1 MGKDLYFSSI
11 VTKSLD
17 PINSEERFFEG
28 YLTVEVKDKQG
39 EITIVDELYKVLP
52 VWMDRGAPIS
62 DTHSNRII
70 GKGINFA
77 RATYKSE
84 GQEIP
89 AIKITGKIH
98 KNYELD
104 NEIWS
109 KIKSGEY
116 KGLSFG
122 GATKANRTPKVMK
135 DGSVAY
141 QLTDLEHYE
150 VAVCKD
156 PAVPLALITDFNP
169 VAKAMAD
176 HTEDRDGKML
186 IKCSKFGCRIDLE
199 KAEKKEPKLT
209 EGGKKVL
216 QEATTVA
223 DLYKVDLRGIETFE
237 GKVEA
242 LMDEG
247 KSRESA
253 EKIVGSFTKKN
264 DYPYL
269 HDGNDDTCA
278 HCGGDLTCAHC
289 GEYHGGGDHHK
300 TPHTKEDMK
309 DSMEVEVYENH
320 PELEEGD
327 VFGKPKPKKKDAP
340 TGHDPTQVAH
350 SPDTP
355 REMELEKGKDLSNT
369 AGDTSSMYNQ
379 NGAEQRVNSKK
390 AEPNVQQ
397 GVAGGEV
404 PPQWTGNGSPYPKG
418 ERKVIKRK
426 KVIKTSSWKD
436 LKNKAFDLDMQWRVI
451 DLVKDSMDG
460 KGDNKP
466 KKGDAP
472 QSHADQSKDIKN
484 LDYELDGSHEEG
496 ETIGIGRDWDGTAG
510 GLFYKQ
516 PKQGK
521 APIKGKKKAL
531 IEIAKKLKDE
541 SIQGKLLAGSDPEV
555 SAQLKE
561 HGKEIEEHH
570 KPLKQRTRE
579 RHVQPSTGSPQVGL
593 KQLKEQEERAVN
605 NPEDDH
611 WGAGVGKP
619 RGKEYESG
627 YHSMGEQKPEDV
639 KYTGSEVKF
648 REDTSSEPRHG
659 INQRAGESDRD
670 YLARKRAYALEN
682 TNAQNL
688 PAKMKKK
695 EGFTYERDHDPE
707 NHVGRE
713 TKDHARTGSAQQAQ
727 YDGTEGKSQ
736 SKEKP
741 LKQLTDGELEEVEK
755 LKSLTMELKDAISS
769 KDNENLPP
777 EMLARPKKP
786 KRMEGNLSKEP
797 SDSQQQAEDARR
809 YSEDGGREG
818 RKPFKSTKWRDY
830 SPKTGREGG
839 RTDHFGVEGLKQ
851 PTGRGEKVHTHEGKE
866 RGGKSKKIGIHEVGD
881 IITNPYNRRY
891 VSSERQ
897 PTGRRRSEA
906 NERDRKAREAKRNE
920 EARLSIKAL
929 SKKLT
934 EELKEGT
941 NAANGTSPRGGDYS
955 GTTDDGK
962 FNVRHNG
969 GRKVNTHGKKA
980 EDLGNFP

>member
-39 EITIVDELYKVLP
+39 EITVVDELYKVLP

-104 NEIWS
+104 NEIWN

-253 EKIVGSFTKKN
+253 EKIVGSFTKKFDDPHSDQDEIARIDPN
-264 DYPYL
+264 AEDDTEEDEYISEFERESDRLQDAKDRREKIPYSFGTPEPKKKYDDAFEKKYPYF

-278 HCGGDLTCAHC
+278 HCGGDLTCLHC

-300 TPHTKEDMK
+300 TPHTNEDMEN
-309 DSMEVEVYENH
+309 SMQADAWENH
-320 PELEEGD
+320 PELTEDD
-327 VFGKPKPKKKDAP
+327 VVEFPHKKGRKPKKKTDYSDDESKENRKKLIDRYGENEFVDRHGKKGRKPVDKDAP

-390 AEPNVQQ
+390 AECPHCGKHFKHEETPYTDVPYEKDRDPDYVLTLNEKELEEYEKKKGAV
-397 GVAGGEV
+397 GGEV

-472 QSHADQSKDIKN
+472 QSHADQSEDIKN
-484 LDYELDGSHEEG
+484 LGYELDGSHEEG
-496 ETIGIGRDWDGTAG
+496 ETIGIGRDWDGTVR

-521 APIKGKKKAL
+521 APIKG
-531 IEIAKKLKDE
+531 
-541 SIQGKLLAGSDPEV
+541 
-555 SAQLKE
+555 
-561 HGKEIEEHH
+561 
-570 KPLKQRTRE
+570 
-579 RHVQPSTGSPQVGL
+579 
-593 KQLKEQEERAVN
+593 
-605 NPEDDH
+605 
-611 WGAGVGKP
+611 
-619 RGKEYESG
+619 
-627 YHSMGEQKPEDV
+627 
-639 KYTGSEVKF
+639 
-648 REDTSSEPRHG
+648 
-659 INQRAGESDRD
+659 
-670 YLARKRAYALEN
+670 
-682 TNAQNL
+682 
-688 PAKMKKK
+688 KKK

-741 LKQLTDGELEEVEK
+741 LKQLTGGELEEVEK
-755 LKSLTMELKDAISS
+755 LKSLTMELKDALR
-769 KDNENLPP
+769 DEAVP
-777 EMLARPKKP
+777 EQLARPRKP
-786 KRMEGNLSKEP
+786 KRFEGNLSKEP

-830 SPKTGREGG
+830 NPRTGGEGG
-839 RTDHFGVEGLKQ
+839 RTDRSGQEGLLQ
-851 PTGRGEKVHTHEGKE
+851 PTRRGEKVHTHEGKE

-941 NAANGTSPRGGDYS
+941 NAANGTSPRGGDFS

-969 GRKVNTHGKKA
+969 GRKTNRYGRRA

>member
-1 MGKDLYFSSI
+1 MGGDLYFSSL

-70 GKGINFA
+70 GKGINFS
-77 RATYKSE
+77 RSTYKSGDE
-84 GQEIP
+84 EIP

-104 NEIWS
+104 NEIWN

-122 GATKANRTPKVMK
+122 GATKSDRTPKVMK

-176 HTEDRDGKML
+176 HTEDRDGKMV
-186 IKCSKFGCRIDLE
+186 IKCSKFGCRVD
-199 KAEKKEPKLT
+199 
-209 EGGKKVL
+209 
-216 QEATTVA
+216 
-223 DLYKVDLRGIETFE
+223 KVDLSGIETFE

-289 GEYHGGGDHHK
+289 GEYHGGGHHHEI
-300 TPHTKEDMK
+300 PHTKEDMK
-309 DSMEVEVYENH
+309 DSMEMEVYENH
-320 PELEEGD
+320 PELEDEIIGD
-327 VFGKPKPKKKDAP
+327 IKRRGGKPKPKKKDGDEEHWDNPHSDQNKLARIDPDAEDNVYPDEDDRSEFEREGDELAQEKDIPFNYGTPEPSKSKKKTGLTDKEQDLMEKIDDGKPHPFSVNDKTRYDKKGKVIKDAP

-397 GVAGGEV
+397 GIAGGEV
-404 PPQWTGNGSPYPKG
+404 PPNWQGSGSPYPEDRNK
-418 ERKVIKRK
+418 KVIKRRK
-426 KVIKTSSWKD
+426 LIKTESWYD
-436 LKNKAFDLDMQWRVI
+436 LKDKAFELDMQWKVI
-451 DLVKDSMDG
+451 DLVKDAMDG
-460 KGDNKP
+460 KERLTNARATPQEEDQTFGGQAKRAREFVHTDYHQNDKELEDQLKRESKLKP
-466 KKGDAP
+466 RASYEDSFDK
-472 QSHADQSKDIKN
+472 
-484 LDYELDGSHEEG
+484 LDSAQTSRLSEVTG
-496 ETIGIGRDWDGTAG
+496 
-510 GLFYKQ
+510 KQ
-516 PKQGK
+516 TRTPPTGK
-521 APIKGKKKAL
+521 APKDLKRKAL
-531 IEIAKKLKDE
+531 IGIAKKLKDE
-541 SIQGKLLAGSDPEV
+541 SIQGRLLAGSDPEV
-555 SAQLKE
+555 SSHLKE

-579 RHVQPSTGSPQVGL
+579 RHVQPSTGTPQAGL

-605 NPEDDH
+605 DPEDDH
-611 WGAGVGKP
+611 WGAGIGKP
-619 RGKEYESG
+619 SGREYESG

-639 KYTGSEVKF
+639 NYTGSEVKF
-648 REDTSSEPRHG
+648 REDTASEPRHG
-659 INQRAGESDRD
+659 IQQRAGESDRD
-670 YLARKRAYALEN
+670 YLARKRAYALEH
-682 TNAQNL
+682 TSAQNL
-688 PAKMKKK
+688 PAKMK
-695 EGFTYERDHDPE
+695 E
-707 NHVGRE
+707 
-713 TKDHARTGSAQQAQ
+713 
-727 YDGTEGKSQ
+727 
-736 SKEKP
+736 
-741 LKQLTDGELEEVEK
+741 
-755 LKSLTMELKDAISS
+755 
-769 KDNENLPP
+769 
-777 EMLARPKKP
+777 
-786 KRMEGNLSKEP
+786 
-797 SDSQQQAEDARR
+797 
-809 YSEDGGREG
+809 
-818 RKPFKSTKWRDY
+818 
-830 SPKTGREGG
+830 
-839 RTDHFGVEGLKQ
+839 
-851 PTGRGEKVHTHEGKE
+851 
-866 RGGKSKKIGIHEVGD
+866 
-881 IITNPYNRRY
+881 
-891 VSSERQ
+891 
-897 PTGRRRSEA
+897 
-906 NERDRKAREAKRNE
+906 
-920 EARLSIKAL
+920 
-929 SKKLT
+929 
-934 EELKEGT
+934 
-941 NAANGTSPRGGDYS
+941 
-955 GTTDDGK
+955 
-962 FNVRHNG
+962 
-969 GRKVNTHGKKA
+969 
-980 EDLGNFP
+980 

>member
-1 MGKDLYFSSI
+1 MEDDIFFSNI

-17 PINSEERFFEG
+17 PVNSEDRFFEG

-39 EITIVDELYKVLP
+39 EITVVDELYKVLP

-70 GKGINFA
+70 GKGINFS
-77 RATYKSE
+77 RATYKSG

-122 GATKANRTPKVMK
+122 GATKSNRTPKVMK

-176 HTEDRDGKML
+176 HTEDRDGKMV
-186 IKCSKFGCRIDLE
+186 IKCSKFGCVVD
-199 KAEKKEPKLT
+199 KAEEKKKEPKLT
-209 EGGKKVL
+209 EGGRRVL

-223 DLYKVDLRGIETFE
+223 DLYKVDLSGIETFE

-289 GEYHGGGDHHK
+289 GEYHGGGHHHEI
-300 TPHTKEDMK
+300 PHTKEDMK
-309 DSMEVEVYENH
+309 DSMEMEVYENH

-404 PPQWTGNGSPYPKG
+404 PPQWTGSGSPYPEDREK
-418 ERKVIKRK
+418 KVIKRRK
-426 KVIKTSSWKD
+426 LIKNESWYD
-436 LKNKAFDLDMQWRVI
+436 LKDKAFELDMQWKVV
-451 DLVKDSMDG
+451 DLVKDAL
-460 KGDNKP
+460 DNKERLRAARATP
-466 KKGDAP
+466 QEENQTFGGQAQNAREFIHTDYHDSPEEYRDVSERERKTRPRVNSSDDFDKLESAQETRLSELFSEQARTPPTGKAP
-472 QSHADQSKDIKN
+472 KDIK
-484 LDYELDGSHEEG
+484 
-496 ETIGIGRDWDGTAG
+496 R
-510 GLFYKQ
+510 
-516 PKQGK
+516 
-521 APIKGKKKAL
+521 KAL
-531 IEIAKKLKDE
+531 IEIAEKLKGGTGGRKRSRGE
-541 SIQGKLLAGSDPEV
+541 KFTFGRGGGYGTAGD
-555 SAQLKE
+555 
-561 HGKEIEEHH
+561 
-570 KPLKQRTRE
+570 
-579 RHVQPSTGSPQVGL
+579 
-593 KQLKEQEERAVN
+593 
-605 NPEDDH
+605 
-611 WGAGVGKP
+611 W
-619 RGKEYESG
+619 
-627 YHSMGEQKPEDV
+627 HSL
-639 KYTGSEVKF
+639 EVKPS
-648 REDTSSEPRHG
+648 TSSEEQFHRDSAKLGKIPTQ
-659 INQRAGESDRD
+659 NKNESDQD
-670 YLARKRAYALEN
+670 YQQRVEAYVHEK
-682 TNAQNL
+682 THPQN
-688 PAKMKKK
+688 M
-695 EGFTYERDHDPE
+695 
-707 NHVGRE
+707 
-713 TKDHARTGSAQQAQ
+713 
-727 YDGTEGKSQ
+727 
-736 SKEKP
+736 SKEK
-741 LKQLTDGELEEVEK
+741 LQHF
-755 LKSLTMELKDAISS
+755 IS
-769 KDNENLPP
+769 
-777 EMLARPKKP
+777 
-786 KRMEGNLSKEP
+786 
-797 SDSQQQAEDARR
+797 QA
-809 YSEDGGREG
+809 
-818 RKPFKSTKWRDY
+818 
-830 SPKTGREGG
+830 
-839 RTDHFGVEGLKQ
+839 L
-851 PTGRGEKVHTHEGKE
+851 
-866 RGGKSKKIGIHEVGD
+866 
-881 IITNPYNRRY
+881 
-891 VSSERQ
+891 
-897 PTGRRRSEA
+897 
-906 NERDRKAREAKRNE
+906 
-920 EARLSIKAL
+920 KAL
-929 SKKLT
+929 WV
-934 EELKEGT
+934 LKG
-941 NAANGTSPRGGDYS
+941 
-955 GTTDDGK
+955 
-962 FNVRHNG
+962 
-969 GRKVNTHGKKA
+969 
-980 EDLGNFP
+980 L

>member
-1 MGKDLYFSSI
+1 MGEDLYFSSI
-11 VTKSLD
+11 VTKSLET
-17 PINSEERFFEG
+17 INSEDRFFEG

-209 EGGKKVL
+209 EDGRKVL

-223 DLYKVDLRGIETFE
+223 DLYKVDLSGIATFE

-242 LMDEG
+242 LIDEG

-253 EKIVGSFTKKN
+253 EKIVGSFT
-264 DYPYL
+264 
-269 HDGNDDTCA
+269 
-278 HCGGDLTCAHC
+278 
-289 GEYHGGGDHHK
+289 
-300 TPHTKEDMK
+300 
-309 DSMEVEVYENH
+309 
-320 PELEEGD
+320 
-327 VFGKPKPKKKDAP
+327 KKDAP

-355 REMELEKGKDLSNT
+355 REMELEKGKDHSNT
-369 AGDTSSMYNQ
+369 GGDTSGMYNQ

-390 AEPNVQQ
+390 GAV
-397 GVAGGEV
+397 GGEV
-404 PPQWTGNGSPYPKG
+404 PPQWTGSGSPYPEG

-426 KVIKTSSWKD
+426 KIIKESSWKD
-436 LKNKAFDLDMQWRVI
+436 LKNKAFELDMQWRVV
-451 DLVKDSMDG
+451 DLVKDAI
-460 KGDNKP
+460 DNKERMRNAPPLP
-466 KKGDAP
+466 KEE
-472 QSHADQSKDIKN
+472 DQTFGGQAKRAREFVHTDYHQTDEESKNQRERESKMKPRVNHEDSFDK
-484 LDYELDGSHEEG
+484 LDSAQEPRLG
-496 ETIGIGRDWDGTAG
+496 EITT
-510 GLFYKQ
+510 KQ
-516 PKQGK
+516 PRTPSTGK

-531 IEIAKKLKDE
+531 IDIAKKLKRE
-541 SIQGKLLAGSDPEV
+541 TIQGKLLAGSDPEV
-555 SAQLKE
+555 SSKLLE
-561 HGKEIEEHH
+561 HGKQIEEHH

-579 RHVQPSTGSPQVGL
+579 HHVKPSGDSPQVGL
-593 KQLKEQEERAVN
+593 KQLKDQERTATN
-605 NPEDDH
+605 DPKDSHFGGGMQKIHN
-611 WGAGVGKP
+611 KP
-619 RGKEYESG
+619 YESG
-627 YHSMGEQKPEDV
+627 YGSMSGMNEEQKKPV
-639 KYTGSEVKF
+639 GSEEQF
-648 REDTSSEPRHG
+648 HRSRASEKIPKQGR
-659 INQRAGESDRD
+659 RESDSNYKQRQE
-670 YLARKRAYALEN
+670 AYVHEK
-682 TNAQNL
+682 TNPQN
-688 PAKMKKK
+688 KKK
-695 EGFTYERDHDPE
+695 ALIKLSSLLKGEGFAGYEKDQDPE
-707 NHVGRE
+707 THV
-713 TKDHARTGSAQQAQ
+713 KIQSADHARTGSAQQAQ
-727 YDGTEGKSQ
+727 YDGTEGKSE

-741 LKQLTDGELEEVEK
+741 LKELTDGELEEVEK
-755 LKSLTMELKDAISS
+755 LKA
-769 KDNENLPP
+769 
-777 EMLARPKKP
+777 
-786 KRMEGNLSKEP
+786 
-797 SDSQQQAEDARR
+797 
-809 YSEDGGREG
+809 
-818 RKPFKSTKWRDY
+818 
-830 SPKTGREGG
+830 
-839 RTDHFGVEGLKQ
+839 
-851 PTGRGEKVHTHEGKE
+851 
-866 RGGKSKKIGIHEVGD
+866 
-881 IITNPYNRRY
+881 
-891 VSSERQ
+891 
-897 PTGRRRSEA
+897 
-906 NERDRKAREAKRNE
+906 
-920 EARLSIKAL
+920 
-929 SKKLT
+929 LT

-941 NAANGTSPRGGDYS
+941 NAANGTSPRGGNFM
-955 GTTDDGK
+955 GTNDTEA

-969 GRKVNTHGKKA
+969 GRKTNRHGRRA

>member
-17 PINSEERFFEG
+17 TVNSEERFFEG

-39 EITIVDELYKVLP
+39 EITVVDELYKVLP

-77 RATYKSE
+77 RATYKSGDE
-84 GQEIP
+84 EIP

-104 NEIWS
+104 NEIWN

-169 VAKAMAD
+169 VAKAMAE
-176 HTEDRDGKML
+176 HTEDRDGKMV
-186 IKCSKFGCRIDLE
+186 IKCSKFGCRVDLE
-199 KAEKKEPKLT
+199 KSEKEEEELSPEARKI
-209 EGGKKVL
+209 L

-253 EKIVGSFTKKN
+253 EKIVGSFTKK
-264 DYPYL
+264 
-269 HDGNDDTCA
+269 
-278 HCGGDLTCAHC
+278 
-289 GEYHGGGDHHK
+289 
-300 TPHTKEDMK
+300 
-309 DSMEVEVYENH
+309 
-320 PELEEGD
+320 
-327 VFGKPKPKKKDAP
+327 DAP

-355 REMELEKGKDLSNT
+355 REMELEKGKDHSNT
-369 AGDTSSMYNQ
+369 GGDTSGMYNQ

-390 AEPNVQQ
+390 GAV
-397 GVAGGEV
+397 GGEV
-404 PPQWTGNGSPYPKG
+404 PPQWTGSGSPYPEG

-426 KVIKTSSWKD
+426 KIIKESSWKD
-436 LKNKAFDLDMQWRVI
+436 LKNKAFELDMQWKVI
-451 DLVKDSMDG
+451 DLVKDAKDG

-466 KKGDAP
+466 KNSGYEHFL

-484 LDYELDGSHEEG
+484 LDHQLDGSHEEG
-496 ETIGIGRDWDGTAG
+496 DTIGIGRDWDGTAAG
-510 GLFYKQ
+510 MFYWT
-516 PKQGK
+516 PEQGK

-531 IEIAKKLKDE
+531 IDIAKKLKRDN
-541 SIQGKLLAGSDPEV
+541 IQGKLLAGSDPEV
-555 SAQLKE
+555 SSKLQE

-579 RHVQPSTGSPQVGL
+579 HHVKPSGNSPQAGL
-593 KQLKEQEERAVN
+593 KQLEEQERRATN
-605 NPEDDH
+605 DPKDSHFGGGMQSTRNMQ
-611 WGAGVGKP
+611 
-619 RGKEYESG
+619 YESG
-627 YHSMGEQKPEDV
+627 YGHMGGMDEEQKKPV
-639 KYTGSEVKF
+639 GSEEQF
-648 REDTSSEPRHG
+648 HRSRASEKIPKQGR
-659 INQRAGESDRD
+659 RESDSD
-670 YLARKRAYALEN
+670 YKQRQEAYVHER
-682 TNAQNL
+682 TNPQN
-688 PAKMKKK
+688 KKK

-741 LKQLTDGELEEVEK
+741 LKQLTGGELEEVEK

-786 KRMEGNLSKEP
+786 KRREGNLSKEP

-830 SPKTGREGG
+830 DPKTGREGH
-839 RTDHFGVEGLKQ
+839 RTDYYGVEGLKQ

-941 NAANGTSPRGGDYS
+941 NAANGTSPRGGDFS

-969 GRKVNTHGKKA
+969 GRKTNIHGKRA

>member
-11 VTKSLD
+11 VTKSLET
-17 PINSEERFFEG
+17 INSDERFFEG

-70 GKGINFA
+70 GKGINFS
-77 RATYKSE
+77 RSMYKSGDE
-84 GQEIP
+84 EIP

-122 GATKANRTPKVMK
+122 GATKSNRTPKVMK

-264 DYPYL
+264 D
-269 HDGNDDTCA
+269 
-278 HCGGDLTCAHC
+278 
-289 GEYHGGGDHHK
+289 
-300 TPHTKEDMK
+300 
-309 DSMEVEVYENH
+309 
-320 PELEEGD
+320 
-327 VFGKPKPKKKDAP
+327 AP

-379 NGAEQRVNSKK
+379 NGAEQRVNSKKAECPHCGKHFKHEETPHTDVPYDKYKDPDHVLTLNEKELEEYEKKK

-472 QSHADQSKDIKN
+472 QSHADQSEDIKN
-484 LDYELDGSHEEG
+484 LGYELDGSHEEG
-496 ETIGIGRDWDGTAG
+496 ETIGIGRDWDGTAR

-531 IEIAKKLKDE
+531 INIAKKLKRE
-541 SIQGKLLAGSDPEV
+541 TIQGKLLAGSDPEV
-555 SAQLKE
+555 SSKLQE

-579 RHVQPSTGSPQVGL
+579 HHAQPSGDSPQVGL
-593 KQLKEQEERAVN
+593 KQLKEQERSATNDPKDSHFGGGMQSTRNEQ
-605 NPEDDH
+605 
-611 WGAGVGKP
+611 
-619 RGKEYESG
+619 YESG
-627 YHSMGEQKPEDV
+627 YGHMGGMHEEQKKPV
-639 KYTGSEVKF
+639 GSEEQFHRSRTSEKIPKRGKRESESDYKQRQEAYVHEKTNPQNRKKALIKLSSLFKYNRSKF
-648 REDTSSEPRHG
+648 KDPDYPLRLDNDNRKELAAAGATHAGGKATRMTARQLDTSEAAIRGHKNRSRNKRKKEKWMSSDDFKKPDTKETKPSKSEHWLK
-659 INQRAGESDRD
+659 ND
-670 YLARKRAYALEN
+670 
-682 TNAQNL
+682 NL
-688 PAKMKKK
+688 PSEEELDKKLGYAKK

-741 LKQLTDGELEEVEK
+741 LKQLTDGELTEVEK
-755 LKSLTMELKDAISS
+755 LKA
-769 KDNENLPP
+769 
-777 EMLARPKKP
+777 
-786 KRMEGNLSKEP
+786 
-797 SDSQQQAEDARR
+797 
-809 YSEDGGREG
+809 
-818 RKPFKSTKWRDY
+818 
-830 SPKTGREGG
+830 
-839 RTDHFGVEGLKQ
+839 
-851 PTGRGEKVHTHEGKE
+851 
-866 RGGKSKKIGIHEVGD
+866 
-881 IITNPYNRRY
+881 
-891 VSSERQ
+891 
-897 PTGRRRSEA
+897 
-906 NERDRKAREAKRNE
+906 
-920 EARLSIKAL
+920 
-929 SKKLT
+929 LT

-941 NAANGTSPRGGDYS
+941 NAANGTSPRGGDFS

-969 GRKVNTHGKKA
+969 GRKTNTHGKRA

>member
-39 EITIVDELYKVLP
+39 EITVVDELYKVLP

-77 RATYKSE
+77 RTTYKSGDE
-84 GQEIP
+84 EIP

-169 VAKAMAD
+169 VAKAMANN
-176 HTEDRDGKML
+176 TEDRDGKMV
-186 IKCSKFGCRIDLE
+186 IKCSKFGCRIDLNKITPVE
-199 KAEKKEPKLT
+199 AGGIIGDGKCVNCGRDHKKITDEMDKKRIQQGGGSMTRMHVADCPTCGRNIAQGKRGVSFHGRTGKRIRDTGAADYDPKVHASNKAEKKEPKLT

-223 DLYKVDLRGIETFE
+223 DLYKVDLSGIATFE

-242 LMDEG
+242 LIDEG

-253 EKIVGSFTKKN
+253 EKIVGSFTKKGA
-264 DYPYL
+264 Y
-269 HDGNDDTCA
+269 CA
-278 HCGGDLTCAHC
+278 NC
-289 GEYHGGGDHHK
+289 GEIPDGQTKLYEANSIREGKACVSCGQ
-300 TPHTKEDMK
+300 HT
-309 DSMEVEVYENH
+309 
-320 PELEEGD
+320 
-327 VFGKPKPKKKDAP
+327 PKPKQGEQAERNRKFLETKKDAP

-355 REMELEKGKDLSNT
+355 REMELEKGKDHSNT
-369 AGDTSSMYNQ
+369 GGDTSGMYNQ

-390 AEPNVQQ
+390 AECPHCGKHFKHEETPHTDVPYDKYKDPDHVLTLNEKELEEYEKKKGAV
-397 GVAGGEV
+397 GGEV
-404 PPQWTGNGSPYPKG
+404 PPQWTGSGSPYPKG

-436 LKNKAFDLDMQWRVI
+436 LKNKAFELDMQWRVI

-472 QSHADQSKDIKN
+472 QSHADQSEDIKN
-484 LDYELDGSHEEG
+484 LGYELDGSHEEG

-521 APIKGKKKAL
+521 APIKG
-531 IEIAKKLKDE
+531 
-541 SIQGKLLAGSDPEV
+541 
-555 SAQLKE
+555 
-561 HGKEIEEHH
+561 
-570 KPLKQRTRE
+570 
-579 RHVQPSTGSPQVGL
+579 
-593 KQLKEQEERAVN
+593 
-605 NPEDDH
+605 
-611 WGAGVGKP
+611 
-619 RGKEYESG
+619 
-627 YHSMGEQKPEDV
+627 
-639 KYTGSEVKF
+639 
-648 REDTSSEPRHG
+648 
-659 INQRAGESDRD
+659 
-670 YLARKRAYALEN
+670 
-682 TNAQNL
+682 
-688 PAKMKKK
+688 KKK

-741 LKQLTDGELEEVEK
+741 LKELTGGELEEVEK
-755 LKSLTMELKDAISS
+755 LKSLTMELKDALR
-769 KDNENLPP
+769 DEAVP
-777 EMLARPKKP
+777 EQLARPRKP
-786 KRMEGNLSKEP
+786 KRFEGNLSKEP

-809 YSEDGGREG
+809 YSERGGREG
-818 RKPFKSTKWRDY
+818 RKPFKSTKWRDHN
-830 SPKTGREGG
+830 PRTGGEGG
-839 RTDHFGVEGLKQ
+839 RTDRSGKEGLLQ
-851 PTGRGEKVHTHEGKE
+851 PTRRGEKVHTHEGKE
-866 RGGKSKKIGIHEVGD
+866 RGGKSKKIGRYELGD

-891 VSSERQ
+891 VSTERQ

-929 SKKLT
+929 SKKLI
-934 EELKEGT
+934 EELKGGST
-941 NAANGTSPRGGDYS
+941 TANANAANGTSPRGGDFS

-969 GRKVNTHGKKA
+969 GRKTNIHGRRA